1 MDACY
6 TYLSLCPLHP
16 VVSRPLFIERHVAD
30 SRKSPIANP
39 TGRETILL
47 FLFLWFARTRDWV
60 CALGMRWNIAATRAA
75 GLNLDALPLSTREF
89 LRAGIRATAKKLS
102 IYCTRGVDTR

>member
-1 MDACY
+1 MINFPKILKYKYKKCRIYIYFKFTNKYQLKMDACY

-60 CALGMRWNIAATRAA
+60 CALGMR
-75 GLNLDALPLSTREF
+75 
-89 LRAGIRATAKKLS
+89 
-102 IYCTRGVDTR
+102 